1 MCNCMF
7 CGHNSKFNSISYFT
21 TYNCDVCGIYTVDNN
36 FISDKFLRYFNTPE
50 ESLKRNEFVT
60 NYSTYLFY
68 NRKNFADYKNQNRF
82 MIGTVDSVKVL
93 NNIMGEDVS
102 YNLLTDDIVCNFYPS
117 TLKKLTEKVLS
128 KIYSDRDLSNNT
140 AIYSEQEAESLF
152 CIFRDY
158 INPKLIIPSKDA
170 YDQINEF
177 LGNLKNKKLIECS
190 DSIYPY
196 SERISIK
203 LTIKGRE
210 FVENFTQ
217 KNDINT
223 SGLDLSNFP
232 NKINNTGN
240 LANNSN
246 IKNSVFGNNN
256 DVIIVETSKQSCT
269 PQDQHDIEALE
280 RLLSSIPKTIKRNL
294 EHRLLEN
301 RQYKYHEFDYIFD
314 FEELVNDNDNYL
326 INEELRN
333 LCNIMSQA
341 FIKLSS
347 KISSRFGLSRNDSNY
362 FVLDRP
368 LLNDEYQ
375 KQYYD
380 YLTKELPVAIQNAVD
395 AYNNLCHKRTELF
408 GI

>member
-1 MCNCMF
+1 MDFDKSYNI
-7 CGHNSKFNSISYFT
+7 NSGTMIDKSVIENSI
-21 TYNCDVCGIYTVDNN
+21 VA
-36 FISDKFLRYFNTPE
+36 DK
-50 ESLKRNEFVT
+50 V
-60 NYSTYLFY
+60 
-68 NRKNFADYKNQNRF
+68 
-82 MIGTVDSVKVL
+82 I
-93 NNIMGEDVS
+93 
-102 YNLLTDDIVCNFYPS
+102 
-117 TLKKLTEKVLS
+117 
-128 KIYSDRDLSNNT
+128 
-140 AIYSEQEAESLF
+140 
-152 CIFRDY
+152 
-158 INPKLIIPSKDA
+158 INPSQQPTFS
-170 YDQINEF
+170 
-177 LGNLKNKKLIECS
+177 
-190 DSIYPY
+190 
-196 SERISIK
+196 R
-203 LTIKGRE
+203 
-210 FVENFTQ
+210 
-217 KNDINT
+217 
-223 SGLDLSNFP
+223 
-232 NKINNTGN
+232 
-240 LANNSN
+240 
-246 IKNSVFGNNN
+246 
-256 DVIIVETSKQSCT
+256 
-269 PQDQHDIEALE
+269 QDQHDLEVLE